1 MLAACVELTGAGL
14 VRLIGVAAI
23 VTVAAHADGG
33 GLGSRATV
41 GGAL

>member
-1 MLAACVELTGAGL
+1 MLATPGKLTGAGL
-14 VRLIGVAAI
+14 VRLVGIAAV

-33 GLGSRATV
+33 GLSCRAAV

>member
-1 MLAACVELTGAGL
+1 MAATRVQLTGAGL

-33 GLGSRATV
+33 GLGCRATV

>member
-1 MLAACVELTGAGL
+1 MLVMRVELTGAGL
-14 VRLIGVAAI
+14 VRLVGVAAI

-33 GLGSRATV
+33 GLGCRATV